1 MEESQKVN
9 SSIGWN
15 NSIVWKSKKS
25 GTQLPV
31 IVKTKKPYMWAL
43 ETKKA
48 AEPSGIGEIGF
59 VFLRFHQ
66 FYFQFLALKT
76 ATFQGQKIC

>member
-1 MEESQKVN
+1 
-9 SSIGWN
+9 
-15 NSIVWKSKKS
+15 
-25 GTQLPV
+25 
-31 IVKTKKPYMWAL
+31 MWAL

-48 AEPSGIGEIGF
+48 AEPSGIGEVGF

-76 ATFQGQKIC
+76 ATFQRAKELLIKRLDSNNRAGPNKHRIGWSASKINHLTEPN

>member
-1 MEESQKVN
+1 MVHNKIN
-9 SSIGWN
+9 STN
-15 NSIVWKSKKS
+15 KKD
-25 GTQLPV
+25 V
-31 IVKTKKPYMWAL
+31 WAL

-48 AEPSGIGEIGF
+48 AEPLGIGKVGF

-76 ATFQGQKIC
+76 ATFQRTKELLIKSWILIIVQARISIV